1 MSRDTREPLDLPPI
15 ESTPIELADL
25 EVTTGELTTI
35 ELTTI
40 ELFKEAMKFSAGHFT
55 IFSADRRERLH
66 GHNFTVE
73 VQLTGE
79 LDANGMMGDYGHYKR
94 VVLALCQSLDEYF
107 LLPGR
112 SPHLRLH
119 ADGEQLVAEFAGE
132 RIPFL
137 RKDVLV
143 LPIRNVTVEELARYL
158 CARLLDEGAITATAP
173 IHAVTVKVS
182 SGPGQSGSAT
192 WRKSS

>member
-1 MSRDTREPLDLPPI
+1 MS
-15 ESTPIELADL
+15 S
-25 EVTTGELTTI
+25 

-66 GHNFTVE
+66 GHNFTV
-73 VQLTGE
+73 QARITGE
-79 LDANGMMGDYGHYKR
+79 IDDNGMMGDYRDLKR
-94 VVLALCQSLDEYF
+94 VLFDLCAGLNEYF

-112 SPHLRLH
+112 SPHLTLREEGALIY
-119 ADGEQLVAEFAGE
+119 ADFGGE

-137 RKDVLV
+137 RGDVLV

-158 CARLLDEGAITATAP
+158 VDRLIDDGELLHVGAI
-173 IHAVTVKVS
+173 HALTVKVS
-182 SGPGQSGSAT
+182 SGPGQVGVAR
-192 WRKSS
+192 WRRAAS

>member
-1 MSRDTREPLDLPPI
+1 MNSDTGAREPL
-15 ESTPIELADL
+15 
-25 EVTTGELTTI
+25 TTIELTTI

-66 GHNFTVE
+66 GHNFA
-73 VQLTGE
+73 VQVQITGE
-79 LDANGMMGDYGHYKR
+79 PDDNGMMGDYGVYKR
-94 VVLALCQSLDEYF
+94 VILDLCRSLDEYF

-119 ADGEQLVAEFAGE
+119 EEGELLYAEFAGE

-143 LPIRNVTVEELARYL
+143 LPIRNVTVEELARHL
-158 CARLLDEGAITATAP
+158 CARLVDEGALTDAAP
-173 IHAVTVKVS
+173 IHALTVKVS
-182 SGPGQSGSAT
+182 SGPGQWGAAT
-192 WRKSS
+192 WRKC